1 MSSFLGRPSLG
12 GKSVTSMTSRR
23 REQFSFP
30 ILTHEEIVQCL
41 SEMGLHADEDDLVKG
56 KPESVRNTYELLLFE
71 CLGLTKEELY
81 QPKLAGLDAITNE
94 ELHEESIPTLHFV
107 RAMCV
112 LPGSRETDS
121 AKHTLTVN
129 AVA

>member
-1 MSSFLGRPSLG
+1 MSSLLGRPSLG

-30 ILTHEEIVQCL
+30 ILTHEEIVHCL
-41 SEMGLHADEDDLVKG
+41 SELGLHVEEDELVKG
-56 KPESVRNTYELLLFE
+56 KPEAVRNIYELLLFD

-81 QPKLAGLDAITNE
+81 SPKLTGLDAIQHE

-112 LPGSRETDS
+112 QAS
-121 AKHTLTVN
+121 VY
-129 AVA
+129 